1 MTAKK
6 RYKAIMV
13 RLLFILLIACAIS
26 LLMGFIAG
34 FLSGSA
40 NEQLKIKEHFDEYII
55 EVVEDQ
61 EEKK

>member
-1 MTAKK
+1 MTPKK

-55 EVVEDQ
+55 DIVT
-61 EEKK
+61 EENK

>member
-1 MTAKK
+1 
-6 RYKAIMV
+6 MV

-40 NEQLKIKEHFDEYII
+40 NEQLKIREHFEDYII
-55 EVVEDQ
+55 EVVDQ
-61 EEKK
+61 EENK

>member
-1 MTAKK
+1 MT
-6 RYKAIMV
+6 
-13 RLLFILLIACAIS
+13 RLLFILLIACATS

-55 EVVEDQ
+55 DIVT
-61 EEKK
+61 EENNNDSKR

>member
-1 MTAKK
+1 MTPKK
-6 RYKAIMV
+6 RYKSIMA
-13 RLLFILLIACAIS
+13 RLLFILLIGCATS

-55 EVVEDQ
+55 DIVT
-61 EEKK
+61 EENK

>member
-1 MTAKK
+1 MTPKK
-6 RYKAIMV
+6 RYKLIMA
-13 RLLFILLIACAIS
+13 RLLFILLIGCATS

-40 NEQLKIKEHFDEYII
+40 NEQLKIREHFEDYII
-55 EVVEDQ
+55 EVVDQ

>member
-1 MTAKK
+1 MA
-6 RYKAIMV
+6 
-13 RLLFILLIACAIS
+13 RLLFILLIGCATS

-55 EVVEDQ
+55 DIVT
-61 EEKK
+61 EENK